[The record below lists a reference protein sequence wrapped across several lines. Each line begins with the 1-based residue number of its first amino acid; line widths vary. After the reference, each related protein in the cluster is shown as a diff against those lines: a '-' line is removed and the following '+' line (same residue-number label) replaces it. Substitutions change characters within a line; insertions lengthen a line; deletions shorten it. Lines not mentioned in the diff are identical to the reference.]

1 MTQEKST
8 GSNLEEEQSQRHNEQ
23 KPDSC
28 SGTNILTE
36 EKTKLEEQLKEIT
49 VRIFIYCRK
58 NNNCFVS

>member
-8 GSNLEEEQSQRHNEQ
+8 GPNLEEEQSQRHNEQ

-28 SGTNILTE
+28 SDANILTE

-49 VRIFIYCRK
+49 VRIFIYCRE